1 MAPSSWCRRL
11 ATCQRLTA
19 FELSGNPRVVV
30 EDEPTPIVAA
40 LANDLDAC
48 LGTEDFAEATRRLRG
63 VVGASARGTPQS
75 VTVRLDGGRVALA
88 HGLAPDADVLA
99 LVPGGEAGPE
109 VEGRDAELV
118 AWTERLLAP
127 PLPAWDE
134 AAARFWATLE
144 PVRGAPAGLVVVN
157 LDLDEALTFGA
168 EAEAYELRGRTD
180 GLVAVLTGR
189 LRPLDGAYGGEVF
202 IHGTFRQLSV
212 LTGAG
217 FEIRYGRGADDG

>member
-1 MAPSSWCRRL
+1 
-11 ATCQRLTA
+11 
-19 FELSGNPRVVV
+19 V

-48 LGTEDFAEATRRLRG
+48 LGSDDFAEATGRLRG
-63 VVGASARGTPQS
+63 VVGVSARGTPQS
-75 VTVRLDGGRVALA
+75 VTVRLDGDGVALA
-88 HGLAPDADVLA
+88 HGLEPGADVLA
-99 LVPGGEAGPE
+99 VLAGDEAGAE

-127 PLPAWDE
+127 PLPAWSE

-144 PVRGAPAGLVVVN
+144 PMPGAPPGLVVVN
-157 LDLDEALTFGA
+157 LDHDETLEFGA
-168 EAEAYELRGRTD
+168 EAGAYELRGPTD

-189 LRPLDGAYGGEVF
+189 LPPLDGAYAGEVF
-202 IHGTFRQLSV
+202 IRGTFPQLSV

-217 FEIRYGRGADDG
+217 FVIRYGRGAGDA